1 MLGVSLG
8 AFGQAVHDHCHAAAF
23 LTVQQVHSISE
34 CIHHCHE
41 VFSELWIVVVHV
53 AAVEICYLLLE
64 CSLFSGRV
72 LLEPAFEFRT

>member
-23 LTVQQVHSISE
+23 LAVQQVNSISE
-34 CIHHCHE
+34 RIHHCHE

-53 AAVEICYLLLE
+53 AAVEVCYLVLE
-64 CSLFSGRV
+64 CGLFSGRV
-72 LLEPAFEFRT
+72 LLEPAFEFRA